1 MEEKIVAAAEKGL
14 ELGKLGNFQ
23 KAIQDFI
30 SGIGTLALYWIGSF
44 LIFDGKITLGQL
56 ISFNT
61 LSGFFLG
68 PLKRLLTMQLHL
80 QEVMISAER
89 LTDIID
95 MEEECAD
102 EENLEDVENLDGDIE
117 FKNVTFSY
125 GTRGH
130 AVEDISFV
138 IPSGKK
144 VAFVGSSGSG
154 KTTLLKLLMKF
165 YQLEEGQIL
174 INGKDISEIKTS
186 SYRERIGYV
195 PQESLLFSGTI
206 SENIAWGCN
215 NPDSKKIVAC
225 SIASQAY
232 DFIQRLP
239 EKFNTY
245 VGEHGSTLSGGE
257 RQRLAMA
264 RILMRNPHM
273 LILDEATASLD
284 SISEQAIMDTI
295 FTRIKSRTVIMV
307 AHRLSTIKD
316 CDLIYVFDKGKLVE
330 YGNHFELL
338 AKDSFYK
345 NLWKAQN
352 EKGNGSSTSKHDGL
366 LKRIAAIESSIR
378 D

>member
-1 MEEKIVAAAEKGL
+1 M
-14 ELGKLGNFQ
+14 
-23 KAIQDFI
+23 
-30 SGIGTLALYWIGSF
+30 
-44 LIFDGKITLGQL
+44 
-56 ISFNT
+56 
-61 LSGFFLG
+61 
-68 PLKRLLTMQLHL
+68 
-80 QEVMISAER
+80 
-89 LTDIID
+89 
-95 MEEECAD
+95 
-102 EENLEDVENLDGDIE
+102 
-117 FKNVTFSY
+117 
-125 GTRGH
+125 
-130 AVEDISFV
+130 
-138 IPSGKK
+138 
-144 VAFVGSSGSG
+144 
-154 KTTLLKLLMKF
+154 
-165 YQLEEGQIL
+165 
-174 INGKDISEIKTS
+174 
-186 SYRERIGYV
+186 
-195 PQESLLFSGTI
+195 
-206 SENIAWGCN
+206 
-215 NPDSKKIVAC
+215 
-225 SIASQAY
+225 
-232 DFIQRLP
+232 
-239 EKFNTY
+239 
-245 VGEHGSTLSGGE
+245 SGGE